1 MDTPKSIPA
10 APSDRKNGKPHSKMA
25 RWLKNMKENYP
36 FLIMVL
42 PAVVVVFLFNY
53 LPIYGVLIAFQDFMP
68 GDKIFADTTIWVG
81 LDNFK
86 RFFTDVQFWDL
97 MKNTFLLCIEGFLIG
112 FPLPIIVALMLN
124 TLKGKRTAKVLQT
137 IFTAPHFIS
146 LVVMVGML
154 QLFFGR
160 YGLVNNIAENLGFD
174 RYSYFLESAAFR
186 PLYILSSNWQD
197 FGWSAIIYIAALA
210 NVDIQQHEAAI
221 LDGATRWQRV
231 IHVDLPA
238 IMPMVSVMLIMSIGG
253 LMGVGYEKALL
264 MHTDGNLAV
273 SELIATYVYKKGLTG
288 VPDQAYATAIG
299 LFNSVINVILLI
311 IANTTS
317 KKFSENSLW
326 YPVTGNDYNFMRD
339 AQYKDT
345 NNNYVFGQ
353 NSQAHDNGYSVGDR
367 VHKMCFYYLFPAEDA
382 AE

>member
-1 MDTPKSIPA
+1 MKMKKTA
-10 APSDRKNGKPHSKMA
+10 APAEIAAQETVLHKKSKFQT
-25 RWLKNMKENYP
+25 WCKNMKGNFP
-36 FLIMVL
+36 FLIFL
-42 PAVVVVFLFNY
+42 FPAILIVFLFNY

-68 GDKIFADTTIWVG
+68 GDDIFSEYTIWVG
-81 LDNFK
+81 FENFT
-86 RFFTDVQFWDL
+86 RFFSDVQFWTL

-112 FPLPIIVALMLN
+112 FPLPIIVALMIN
-124 TLKGKRTAKVLQT
+124 TLRSKRAAKVVQT

-146 LVVMVGML
+146 LVVLVGML

-160 YGLVNNIAENLGFD
+160 YGLVNNIAENLGGERF
-174 RYSYFLESAAFR
+174 SYFLESVAFR

-197 FGWSAIIYIAALA
+197 FGWSAIIYIAALSNA
-210 NVDIQQHEAAI
+210 DPQQHEAAI
-221 LDGATRWQRV
+221 LDGASRWQRV

-326 YPVTGNDYNFMRD
+326 
-339 AQYKDT
+339 
-345 NNNYVFGQ
+345 
-353 NSQAHDNGYSVGDR
+353 
-367 VHKMCFYYLFPAEDA
+367 
-382 AE
+382 

>member
-1 MDTPKSIPA
+1 MHKKSKFQA
-10 APSDRKNGKPHSKMA
+10 
-25 RWLKNMKENYP
+25 WCKNMKGNFP
-36 FLIMVL
+36 FLIFL
-42 PAVVVVFLFNY
+42 FPAILIVFLFNY

-68 GDKIFADTTIWVG
+68 GDDIFSEYTIWVG
-81 LDNFK
+81 FENFT
-86 RFFTDVQFWDL
+86 RFFSDVQFWTL

-112 FPLPIIVALMLN
+112 FPLPIIVALMIN
-124 TLKGKRTAKVLQT
+124 TLRSKRAAKVVQT

-146 LVVMVGML
+146 LVVLVGML

-160 YGLVNNIAENLGFD
+160 YGLINNIAENLGGERF
-174 RYSYFLESAAFR
+174 SYFLESVAFR
-186 PLYILSSNWQD
+186 PLDILSSNWPD
-197 FGWSAIIYIAALA
+197 FGWSAIIYIAALSNA
-210 NVDIQQHEAAI
+210 DPQQHEAAI
-221 LDGATRWQRV
+221 LDGASRWQRV

-264 MHTDGNLAV
+264 MQTDGNLTV

-299 LFNSVINVILLI
+299 LFNSVINVVLLI

-326 YPVTGNDYNFMRD
+326 
-339 AQYKDT
+339 
-345 NNNYVFGQ
+345 
-353 NSQAHDNGYSVGDR
+353 
-367 VHKMCFYYLFPAEDA
+367 
-382 AE
+382 

>member
-1 MDTPKSIPA
+1 MKQQNS
-10 APSDRKNGKPHSKMA
+10 APDMTVQENMVRKESKFKK
-25 RWLKNMKENYP
+25 WLKYMKENYP
-36 FLIMVL
+36 YLIFLF
-42 PAVVVVFLFNY
+42 PAILVVFLFNY

-68 GDKIFADTTIWVG
+68 GDDIFSEYTIWVG
-81 LDNFK
+81 FENFE

-97 MKNTFLLCIEGFLIG
+97 MKNTFLLCIEGFVIG
-112 FPLPIIVALMLN
+112 FPLPIIIALMIN
-124 TLKGKRTAKVLQT
+124 TLKGKRTAKFIQT

-146 LVVMVGML
+146 LVVLVGML

-160 YGLVNNIAENLGFD
+160 YGLINNIAANLGWERF
-174 RYSYFLESAAFR
+174 SYFLESSAFR

-197 FGWSAIIYIAALA
+197 FGWSAIIYIAALS
-210 NVDIQQHEAAI
+210 NVDPQQHEAAI
-221 LDGATRWQRV
+221 LDGASRWQRL
-231 IHVDLPA
+231 INVDLPA

-264 MHTDGNLAV
+264 MQTDGNLSV

-299 LFNSVINVILLI
+299 LFNSVINVVLLI

-326 YPVTGNDYNFMRD
+326 
-339 AQYKDT
+339 
-345 NNNYVFGQ
+345 
-353 NSQAHDNGYSVGDR
+353 
-367 VHKMCFYYLFPAEDA
+367 
-382 AE
+382 